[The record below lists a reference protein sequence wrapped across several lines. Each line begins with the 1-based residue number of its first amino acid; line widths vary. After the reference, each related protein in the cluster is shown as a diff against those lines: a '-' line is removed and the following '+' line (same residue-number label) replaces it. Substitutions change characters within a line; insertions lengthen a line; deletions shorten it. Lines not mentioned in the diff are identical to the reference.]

1 MDQYKHKDKYEEEMK
16 QHKYED
22 GMKQHKYEEGMQQ
35 HKYEQDMNR
44 LSMPLVKTNLPATG
58 AAVVMPENKTEVCKC
73 GEQVAINKLQKS
85 FRIIGGS
92 ESAPHEYPWIVRIVG
107 GCVG

>member
-1 MDQYKHKDKYEEEMK
+1 MDQYKYKDKYEEEIK

-35 HKYEQDMNR
+35 HKYEQDMNQ

-58 AAVVMPENKTEVCKC
+58 AAVVMPENKKEVCKC
-73 GEQVAINKLQKS
+73 GEQVAINKLQKN

-92 ESAPHEYPWIVRIVG
+92 ESAPHEYTWIVRIVG